1 MAMKLSS
8 RYIGFVF
15 FLFGLGIMST
25 ASRTPEIKANLS
37 LNNAV
42 FGAYLS
48 LGALGSIIALPSW
61 GR

>member
-48 LGALGSIIALPSW
+48 LGALG
-61 GR
+61 